1 MGANDYAL
9 WHNKIGTFDKYKK
22 QPTPNPSPSG
32 TEPTPTPNPT
42 PKPTP
47 AVDSTNSGTDV
58 KSSGNVTFIYGD
70 GRRETVYAPGI
81 QTYEPGSAQDPNQAL
96 ATAADPWA
104 ILGDILSQPK
114 RLGTSLLLSL
124 GTGAQAVRHLVQA
137 GPDFTWDKQN
147 KWLNDQLAQNWQSPF
162 ETSRIFNPDGYM
174 YEDEAARPDLGT
186 AFGYGIGQVMG
197 LGTDVIGKA
206 VTFGGKLEGQ
216 DTWDRKLSNQQA
228 IQTFSQVTKD
238 WGLTYSEMNFDP
250 FSVGMRAT
258 ITGAQYNP
266 DGTLKLDANGKPITG
281 DGWTIGNVMT
291 QGTNF
296 VGELA
301 LDPIS
306 YIPLGWV
313 GKVGK
318 TVFSGRRLLTGLG
331 TETVAK
337 HIATDLTEW
346 TAIAGLKPSGV
357 GAVGRYADKKA
368 AEEIAGQKLGYWD
381 FAKFA
386 AENNANVI
394 AQSSVIKSITSGEKE
409 QIAFLLGKA
418 ETEQEVAKIFLAT
431 EYGSERAFAEL
442 VNARP
447 NMFLA
452 LDEFMAGGYVAR
464 QEAKG
469 AVASTEILD
478 AAEHTAFHT
487 KVAEAADIL
496 AKDDFSR
503 LLSNVVVKSG
513 AAGVGRS
520 TVVRELMPSRLGLVN
535 KVAETRAR
543 VGSFVVHGV
552 AHDGSTAVV
561 RSFGNG
567 TSFLYHQVV
576 RPFTTTAKGMIDLE
590 DPVGTSSAKFF
601 AVLGDIDRVT
611 KSSLSQNGYR
621 LELEQ
626 AWRTAVNPDQKAKVL
641 QNAQELGLTL
651 LARRHGFDQEM
662 SGLISSMLSAK
673 KRIFLDNLDRSGVVF
688 MKDGTTKIVY
698 HDPFMVNQTANKV
711 MVWDFNKVNEELIK
725 AKPELLGTGLV
736 AKGAIQFKNGS
747 AAFIR
752 GINSLFQTI
761 VLLRAG
767 RALRDAFQNSVSSA
781 LSGYGGTMLKNGV
794 NPGLMLDAVR
804 NTKARVGG
812 LVESNRLKILGFA
825 KPSEVQKSIRNI
837 DQLNDTIVEQ
847 EILRIEAILKDVAS
861 KKIDDIPYEDIPKFL
876 HAAHEM
882 SSDIHYHV
890 TGDVVA
896 KQNFGRAVIEG
907 QSDRGIAVFN
917 NSDDLESYIG
927 TLGKDTNTSAV
938 ADSLTLPD
946 TVGLKITKNVRTKV
960 ETAIS
965 DGEILH
971 IRTAGRGHKWTLLD
985 VNKFRGM
992 TDAQLAK
999 YEIRVVKP
1007 TDVPNLTTKQDLL
1020 NAIDRGDIVFGSRI
1034 GGQSKQLTR
1043 DEVELMTDVSKLTAK
1058 IFPKGSLPQVAKVR
1072 SYGKTVHLGSF
1083 KDLPEELATRLKIT
1097 NQKDLDTW
1105 VANRGY
1111 DKLAFGD
1118 LVVMNK
1124 LGVGKFT
1131 VTQDGKSVAILNPF
1145 LTDVTGEQVNK
1156 ALRRV
1161 VIRDLEDAGMDWTG
1175 LTFLNS
1181 ELKTLDQLIQYGFR
1195 TASGKLTPALT
1206 PKYLSE
1212 LTSSTN
1218 VSNNLIKR
1226 LGKDAKDKYNQL
1238 ADTNRPVNAKV
1249 ANLYG
1254 ISDKELISQINAS
1267 KQALVDNVEQ
1277 KEQLLTQLIKSQTA
1291 WDKVST
1297 LKGNRRHYE
1306 TRGSVKIGS
1315 EDFAQ
1320 SLAGV
1325 EGNIFMNKLA
1335 SDVRDVR
1342 LFDALW
1348 KPVDGQLVTRVVK
1361 PNEEGYW
1368 EAWANVLNRNFSHD
1382 GSVDPVVKLILE
1394 KKMANY
1400 IDDESLVKEIKIWL
1414 ETAEGM
1420 KYADAVGV
1428 GERYSVVGPGTDN
1441 FLRPDR
1447 VRFEGMDPD
1456 TFARLNIDNV
1466 TQHIGDISPEFTM
1479 PPELIA
1485 KLAKG
1490 EAITTQGFLSELEL
1504 VQLSEMYG
1512 NIIAKDLLNGKLVTP
1527 AELQAYHLGR
1537 TSTGEA
1543 VQAESAAELLGTTNL
1558 PDIWASVTDPTQRTI
1573 TQYLGRNIIDKFNKA
1588 VTDYPQQVFFQMP
1601 LFNAAYKDSL
1611 ERQMLQRA
1619 ETLGIGIDDVKVTE
1633 PERLRI
1639 VRNARQY
1646 ALKETKKWIYS
1657 YTDGMKLD
1665 SALAQIIPFYN
1676 AFAFS
1681 LKTLA
1686 NGARYNPLN
1695 AAQLVYFSNKL
1706 NNTVQ
1711 WIDKNGQPV
1720 DFDEIDPET
1729 GDRKAQYV
1737 QAPMPEWFFNT
1748 IGSIPGFE
1756 SVKDVKQIYFN
1767 RSSLDPVFQGNYTN
1781 AGFLPFD
1788 IPNPLLSASL
1798 SPIPT
1803 IALSEAV
1810 KAEAPEGGG
1819 LATDFTKVFNRVL
1832 PFGPS
1837 SEQWSLDKLI
1847 PGNAA
1852 KQALGVAFN
1861 NGIYH
1866 QAVLQAVQYVDGQYL
1881 LGEYPELNNLS
1892 GADLDAKLVEKA
1904 KAYAGPLFLLK
1915 AVSDFFSPVATS
1927 YITPGDIA
1935 RKTFRANQ
1943 DKAQA
1948 EYDAG
1953 GTTDA
1958 EKQTA
1963 WEAKYGKNY
1972 KPRDKALYLTMYEN
1986 PEWWSASISPTFNQ
2000 YGIEYNAESLKRLK
2014 EKSGLVNAIASN
2026 GQTVGMSDND
2036 ITNVLSWVVNDGPRN
2051 PMAVFDENSYAALQ
2065 SDYLNPRTPENYAH
2079 YIRVQKG
2086 WFSYNNGYIAPDGN
2100 EYPGNT
2106 ELRSHLIGKTTNPQP
2121 NDPIEPFVWRG
2132 QLISGTYGFW
2142 NNRLTN
2148 ALYNDPTLGLAWKVD
2163 KQKSIDPNK
2172 FNNQADIWMTI
2183 IYDGYDITTGRP
2195 LKEGTVPKQ
2204 ISVDIA
2210 KYLILRKQYQ
2220 TLLRNRGSAT
2230 GRGTLSQNPDISARW
2245 DNAIDP
2251 FLNGSNPDFEDWY
2264 YKFFDGDTLN

>member
-1 MGANDYAL
+1 MSANDYAV
-9 WHNKIGTFDKYKK
+9 WHNVLGNFDKYKK
-22 QPTPNPSPSG
+22 DKPVTPNPSPSG
-32 TEPTPTPNPT
+32 PIPKPTLT

-58 KSSGNVTFIYGD
+58 KSSGNMTIIHAD
-70 GRRETVYAPGI
+70 GSTETVSNGI

-96 ATAADPWA
+96 ANAVDPFA

-114 RLGTSLLLSL
+114 RLGTALLLTL
-124 GTGAQAVRHLVQA
+124 GTGAQAVRHVVQA
-137 GPDFTWDKQN
+137 GPEFTWDKQN
-147 KWLNDQLAQNWQSPF
+147 KWLGDQLAQDWKSPF
-162 ETSRIFNPDGYM
+162 ESSRIENPDNYM
-174 YEDEAARPDLGT
+174 FVDESKRPDVGT
-186 AFGYGIGQVMG
+186 SLMYGFGQVMG
-197 LGTDVIGKA
+197 LGTDLFGKA
-206 VTFGGKLEGQ
+206 ITFGGHLEGQ
-216 DTWDRKLSNQQA
+216 DTWDKKLSNQRA
-228 IQTFSQVTKD
+228 IQTFSQVSKD
-238 WGLTYSEMNFDP
+238 WGMTYSEMNFDP
-250 FSVGMRAT
+250 FSVGQRAT
-258 ITGAQYNP
+258 VTGAEYNV

-281 DGWTIGNVMT
+281 DGWTIGNVFT
-291 QGTNF
+291 QGSNF
-296 VGELA
+296 VGDLA
-301 LDPIS
+301 LDPVS

-318 TVFSGRRLLTGLG
+318 TLFVGRRLLTGVG
-331 TETVAK
+331 EKAVAE
-337 HIATDLTEW
+337 HIATDVTEW
-346 TAIAGLKPSGV
+346 TAVAGLKPSGI
-357 GAVGRYADKKA
+357 GAVGRYAGKTE
-368 AEEIAGQKLGYWD
+368 AEAVAGRKLGYWD

-386 AENNANVI
+386 AENDANTISQHV
-394 AQSSVIKSITSGEKE
+394 VIKSITSGERE
-409 QIAFLLGKA
+409 NIAFLLGEA
-418 ETEQEVAKIFLAT
+418 QTEQEVAKIFLAT
-431 EYGSERAFAEL
+431 EYGSERAFSEL

-452 LDEFMAGGYVAR
+452 LDEHMAGGYLAR
-464 QEAKG
+464 EEVKG
-469 AVASTEILD
+469 AVGSSELIG
-478 AAEHTAFHT
+478 AAEHAPFHA
-487 KVAEAADIL
+487 KVAEAADML

-503 LLSNVVVKSG
+503 VLSNLMVKSG
-513 AAGVGRS
+513 PEGLGRS
-520 TVVRELMPSRLGLVN
+520 TVMRELMPSRVGVIN
-535 KVAETRAR
+535 KIGATKAQ
-543 VGSFVVHGV
+543 VGSFFIHGV

-561 RSFGNG
+561 RSFGKG
-567 TSFLYHQVV
+567 TSMLYHQVV
-576 RPFTTTAKGMIDLE
+576 RPFTTNAKGMIDLE
-590 DPVGTSSAKFF
+590 DPIGTSANKFF
-601 AVLGDIDRVT
+601 ALLGDIDRVT
-611 KSSLSQNGYR
+611 QSSLSQNGYR
-621 LELEQ
+621 TELEK
-626 AWRTAVNPDQKAKVL
+626 AWRLAMNPDQKAKVL

-651 LARRHGFDQEM
+651 LARRHGFDKEM
-662 SGLISSMLSAK
+662 SGLISSMLSSK
-673 KRIFLDNLDRSGVVF
+673 KRIFLENLDRSGVVV

-725 AKPELLGTGLV
+725 AKPELLGTGLMG
-736 AKGAIQFKNGS
+736 KGLIQFKNGTG
-747 AAFIR
+747 AFFR
-752 GINSLFQTI
+752 TINSLFQTI

-767 RALRDAFQNSVSSA
+767 RALRDATQNAVSSA
-781 LSGYGGTMLKNGV
+781 LSGYGGTMLKNGL

-804 NTKARVGG
+804 NTKSRFGG
-812 LVESNRLKILGFA
+812 LIETNRLKVLGFA
-825 KPSEVQKSIRNI
+825 KPSEIQKSIRNI

-847 EILRIEAILKDVAS
+847 EILRIEAILRDVAS
-861 KKIDDIPYEDIPKFL
+861 KKIDDIPYEDVPKFL
-876 HAAHEM
+876 QAAHEM
-882 SSDIHYHV
+882 SSDVHYHV

-1020 NAIDRGDIVFGSRI
+1020 NAIDKGDIVFGSRI

-1072 SYGKTVHLGSF
+1072 SYGETVHLGSF

-1097 NQKDLDTW
+1097 TQKDLETW
-1105 VANRGY
+1105 IANRGY
-1111 DKLAFGD
+1111 DKLTFD
-1118 LVVMNK
+1118 DIRVMNK

-1145 LTDVTGEQVNK
+1145 LTDVTGEQVNQ

-1161 VIRDLEDAGMDWTG
+1161 VIRDLENAGMDWTG

-1181 ELKTLDQLIQYGFR
+1181 EAKTIDQLIRYGFR

-1226 LGKDAKDKYNQL
+1226 LGKDAKNKYNL
-1238 ADTNRPVNAKV
+1238 LSDTNVPINAKV

-1254 ISDKELISQINAS
+1254 ISDKELLTQIGAA
-1267 KQALVDNVEQ
+1267 KQSLVDNVEQ
-1277 KEQLLTQLIKSQTA
+1277 KEQLLTQLIRSQNA
-1291 WDKVST
+1291 WDKVSA

-1315 EDFAQ
+1315 EEFAQ
-1320 SLAGV
+1320 SLSGV
-1325 EGNIFMNKLA
+1325 EGNIFMNKM
-1335 SDVRDVR
+1335 SGDVRDAR

-1361 PNEEGYW
+1361 PNEDGYW

-1382 GSVDPVVKLILE
+1382 GKVDPVVQLIIQKKLG
-1394 KKMANY
+1394 NY
-1400 IDDESLVKEIKIWL
+1400 IDDESLVKEILTWL
-1414 ETAEGM
+1414 KTGEGK

-1428 GERYSVVGPGTDN
+1428 GEKYSVVGPGTEN

-1447 VRFEGMDPD
+1447 LRFEGMDAE
-1456 TFARLNIDNV
+1456 TFAKLNIDNV
-1466 TQHIGDISPEFTM
+1466 AQHIGDIAPKFTI
-1479 PPELIA
+1479 PPELLA

-1490 EAITTQGFLSELEL
+1490 EALTTQGFLSELEL
-1504 VQLSEMYG
+1504 VQLSEMYP
-1512 NIIAKDLLNGKLVTP
+1512 NALAEDLLKGKLITP
-1527 AELQAYHLGR
+1527 AELQGYHLGR

-1543 VQAESAAELLGTTNL
+1543 TQAESAAELLGTSNL
-1558 PDIWASVTDPTQRTI
+1558 PDIWASVTDPQHRTLTQF
-1573 TQYLGRNIIDKFNKA
+1573 LGRNIIDKFNKA
-1588 VTDYPQQVFFQMP
+1588 ITDYPQHVFFQMP
-1601 LFNAAYKDSL
+1601 MFNAAYAQSL
-1611 ERQMLQRA
+1611 ERQMTQRA
-1619 ETLGIGIDDVKVTE
+1619 VAQGIGIDAVKVTE
-1633 PERLRI
+1633 AERLNI

-1665 SALAQIIPFYN
+1665 TALAQLVPFYK
-1676 AFAFS
+1676 AFTFS
-1681 LKTLA
+1681 IKTLV
-1686 NGARYNPLN
+1686 NGARYNPAN
-1695 AAQLVYFSNKL
+1695 ALQMVYFQNKL
-1706 NNTVQ
+1706 NNNVH
-1711 WIDKNGQPV
+1711 WLDKNGQPV
-1720 DFDEIDPET
+1720 DFDEFDKET
-1729 GDRKAQYV
+1729 GDRKAMYV
-1737 QAPMPEWFFNT
+1737 QASMPQWFFNT

-1756 SVKDVKQIYFN
+1756 SIKDVKQVLFN
-1767 RSSLDPVFQGNYTN
+1767 RQSLDPVFQGNYSN
-1781 AGFLPFD
+1781 LGFLPFD
-1788 IPNPLLSASL
+1788 VPNPLQSASL
-1798 SPIPT
+1798 SPVPT
-1803 IALSEAV
+1803 IVLSEAV
-1810 KAEAPEGGG
+1810 KAEAPSGGG
-1819 LATDFTKVFNRVL
+1819 LATDITKTFNRIL

-1837 SEQWSLDKLI
+1837 SEQWSLDKLL
-1847 PGNAA
+1847 PGNLA
-1852 KQALGVAFN
+1852 KQAFGYALNSGV
-1861 NGIYH
+1861 YH
-1866 QAVLQAVQYVDGQYL
+1866 QAVLQAVQYVDGQFL
-1881 LGEYPELNNLS
+1881 LGEYPELANLS

-1904 KAYAGPLFLLK
+1904 KQYAGPIFLLK
-1915 AVSDFFSPVATS
+1915 VASDFFSPVATS
-1927 YITPGDIA
+1927 YVTPGDIA
-1935 RKTFRANQ
+1935 RKAYRANQ

-1953 GTTDA
+1953 GTTDEQKQSVW
-1958 EKQTA
+1958 EK
-1963 WEAKYGKNY
+1963 KYGKNY
-1972 KPRDKALYLTMYEN
+1972 KPRDRALYLTMYQN
-1986 PEWWSASISPTFNQ
+1986 PEWWVASVSPTFNQ
-2000 YGIEYNAESLKRLK
+2000 YGIEYNAESLNRLK
-2014 EKSGLVNAIASN
+2014 EKGALVNAVASN
-2026 GQTVGMSDND
+2026 GTTVGMADNE
-2036 ITNVLSWVVNDGPRN
+2036 ITNVLSWIVNDGPRN
-2051 PMAVFDENSYAALQ
+2051 PMAAFDENSYAALQ

-2079 YIRVQKG
+2079 YIRVQRG
-2086 WFSYNNGYIAPDGN
+2086 WFAYNNGYIAPDGA

-2106 ELRSHLIGKTTNPQP
+2106 ELRSHLVGKTTDPQP
-2121 NDPIEPFVWRG
+2121 TDPIEPFVWRG

-2142 NNRLTN
+2142 NGRLNN
-2148 ALYNDPTLGLAWKVD
+2148 ALYNDPTFGLAWKVD

-2172 FNNQADIWMTI
+2172 YNNQADIWMTI
-2183 IYDGYDITTGRP
+2183 IYDGYDITTGKP

-2210 KYLILRKQYQ
+2210 KFLILRKQYQ
-2220 TLLRNRGSAT
+2220 GLLRNRGSAT
-2230 GRGTLSQNPDISARW
+2230 GRGTLAQNPDLSQRW
-2245 DNAIDP
+2245 DNAVEP